1 MANERITAN
10 MTVQQ
15 MIIVMCE
22 GNPGAM
28 NVLINITKQG
38 GQIDTDDAFQGLGTI
53 MTMDMLGIYGHR
65 IWGLYKEVCGKD
77 LAKTI
82 AMTRAY
88 QLGQLAN
95 VTEEALNHAIDN
107 RGAGIDVNAA
117 VAAVKERLPNFNIQL
132 AA

>member
-1 MANERITAN
+1 MANERITAD

-15 MIIVMCE
+15 MIIAMCD

-28 NVLINITKQG
+28 NVLISIMKQG
-38 GQIDTDDAFQGLGTI
+38 GQVDPDDAFQGLGTI
-53 MTMDMLGIYGHR
+53 MTMDTLGIYGHR
-65 IWGLYKEVCGKD
+65 IWGLYKDVCGQD

-82 AMTRAY
+82 AMTRAH
-88 QLGQLAN
+88 QLGQLAG
-95 VTEEALNHAIDN
+95 VTKEKLLHAIDN
-107 RGAGIDVNAA
+107 RGAGLDVDAA